1 MKPPL
6 HQHVSSRLRDT
17 LRGIMPVLLLPL
29 TAAAAPPA
37 GTALPDWQAV
47 THALTEVTA
56 QAKANGGLFSPNR
69 MWAAVVDRSGRVTVV
84 TKTHGRDPWPG
95 SRIIAMQKAYTPN
108 AFSTKGLALSTAN
121 LFSPVQPGNSL
132 FGLQFSNPINAES
145 AYAGPAALF
154 GDEHDP
160 ATSGRTRVGGI
171 NVFGG
176 GLALYDQVTGEVIG
190 ALGVSGDTSCTDHVI
205 AWRLRHTLGFER
217 VPAGVNNGA
226 HGGAEAPPNGDD
238 NIIYDVHEDE
248 TGKLVS
254 TSGYGHP
261 RCGAKSG
268 KVSGLPSM
276 ESF

>member
-1 MKPPL
+1 MKSLTRNMPF
-6 HQHVSSRLRDT
+6 RWRDALRVVT
-17 LRGIMPVLLLPL
+17 LALLLPF

-37 GTALPDWQAV
+37 GTTLPQWQEV
-47 THALTEVTA
+47 TRALTEVTA
-56 QAKANGGLFSPNR
+56 EAKANGGLFSPNR

-95 SRIIAMQKAYTPN
+95 SRIIAMQKAYTAN

-145 AYAGPAALF
+145 AYAGPAALY

-160 ATSGRTRVGGI
+160 ATSGKTRVGGI

-190 ALGVSGDTSCTDHVI
+190 TIGVSGDTSCTDHVI
-205 AWRLRHTLGFER
+205 AWRLRHALGFER
-217 VPAGVNNGA
+217 VPAGVNDSA
-226 HGGAEAPPNGDD
+226 HGGAEAPPRGDD

-261 RCGAKSG
+261 RCGAESG
-268 KVSGLPSM
+268 KVGGLPSM

>member
-1 MKPPL
+1 MKSLTRNMPF
-6 HQHVSSRLRDT
+6 RWRDALRVVT
-17 LRGIMPVLLLPL
+17 LALLLPF

-37 GTALPDWQAV
+37 GTTLPQWQEV
-47 THALTEVTA
+47 TRALTEVTA
-56 QAKANGGLFSPNR
+56 EAKANGGLFSPNR

-95 SRIIAMQKAYTPN
+95 SRIIAMQKAYTAN

-145 AYAGPAALF
+145 AYAGPAALY

-160 ATSGRTRVGGI
+160 ATNGKTRVGGI

-190 ALGVSGDTSCTDHVI
+190 AIGVSGDTSCTDHVI
-205 AWRLRHTLGFER
+205 AWRLRHALGFER
-217 VPAGVNNGA
+217 VPAGVNDSA
-226 HGGAEAPPNGDD
+226 HGGAEAPPRGDD

-261 RCGAKSG
+261 RCGAESG
-268 KVSGLPSM
+268 KVGGLPSM